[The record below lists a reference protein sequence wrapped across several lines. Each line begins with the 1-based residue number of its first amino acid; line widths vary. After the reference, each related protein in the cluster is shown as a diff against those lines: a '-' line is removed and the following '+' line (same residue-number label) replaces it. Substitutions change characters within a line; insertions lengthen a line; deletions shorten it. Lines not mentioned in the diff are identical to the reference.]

1 MRDKIS
7 ALMDGE
13 LDNKDMKDTITQ
25 IEELEELQNKW
36 RAYHLIGDALREP
49 VISKLNVTSDIR
61 NTMGMEPDV
70 LTPALSNKGNKG
82 KFFLFAAAA
91 SIFVTVTV
99 VAWIGGQ
106 TIEQELN
113 QVADKAVI
121 TPVELKNKFA
131 STIENPGPVLAKN
144 EESKDDKSALRDSAP
159 TQLNDYMFAHE
170 ELTSIRGVSPYMRTV
185 ASRPYK

>member
-99 VAWIGGQ
+99 K
-106 TIEQELN
+106 LN
-113 QVADKAVI
+113 IWKYIVLKAKF
-121 TPVELKNKFA
+121 LKN
-131 STIENPGPVLAKN
+131 IY
-144 EESKDDKSALRDSAP
+144 
-159 TQLNDYMFAHE
+159 LN
-170 ELTSIRGVSPYMRTV
+170 LIQ
-185 ASRPYK
+185 K